1 MVSKLQIVF
10 SLVVQDDETTLSV
23 EEELA
28 KADSVD
34 PEDEVTSIY

>member
-1 MVSKLQIVF
+1 MVLKLQIVF

-28 KADSVD
+28 KVDSVD